1 MNEVEAYIGVGSN
14 IEPEL
19 HVANALAALQ
29 RSLGPIAVSPLYRSA
44 PVGFEG
50 DPFINGV
57 VRATSRAGLDALIE
71 ELKSLERHSGRNR
84 RGGGMGSRELDL
96 DLLLYGESILY
107 RDELALPRPDILR
120 YPFVLR
126 PLAELA
132 PARLH
137 PETGRTFAWHWK
149 HFAGIPA
156 DLEPVTLPGA

>member
-14 IEPEL
+14 IEPER
-19 HVANALAALQ
+19 HVATALAALGQ
-29 RSLGPIAVSPLYRSA
+29 CLGPVAVSPLYRSA
-44 PVGFEG
+44 PIGFEG
-50 DPFINGV
+50 NAFINGV
-57 VRATSRAGLDALIE
+57 VRVTSRAGLDALIE
-71 ELKSLERHSGRNR
+71 DLKSLERQSGRSR
-84 RGGGMGSRELDL
+84 RDGGMGSRELDL
-96 DLLLYGESILY
+96 DLLLYGESILR
-107 RDELALPRPDILR
+107 RDGLALPRPDILR

-149 HFAGIPA
+149 HFTGIPA

>member
-19 HVANALAALQ
+19 HIGNALDTLAHSQ
-29 RSLGPIAVSPLYRSA
+29 GPIAVSPLYRSA

-50 DPFINGV
+50 EPFINGV
-57 VRATSRAGLDALIE
+57 VRITSHAGLDALVE
-71 ELKSLERHSGRNR
+71 DLKALERQSGRHR
-84 RGGGMGSRELDL
+84 RREGMGARELDL
-96 DLLLYGESILY
+96 DLLLYGESILR
-107 RDELALPRPDILR
+107 RDGLVLPRPDILR

-137 PETGRTFAWHWK
+137 PETGQTFSWHWK
-149 HFAGIPA
+149 HFTGIPA